1 MRAARDAR
9 MPLNAQSLSVL
20 AAHAGNQRV
29 VLMDAA
35 QRTTHWLFYEAARS
49 GAASAS
55 LAACYVLA
63 NDTSLQ
69 YGLLPPRDTFSQHSA
84 FKARA
89 RARAHTRVG
98 CACSGA
104 RAACCCARL
113 RT

>member
-1 MRAARDAR
+1 
-9 MPLNAQSLSVL
+9 
-20 AAHAGNQRV
+20 
-29 VLMDAA
+29 MDAQ

-49 GAASAS
+49 GSASAS

-89 RARAHTRVG
+89 RARRSHTAAGPCGTRHT
-98 CACSGA
+98 CWLHSPA
-104 RAACCCARL
+104 RAAG
-113 RT
+113 